1 MIWFSP
7 TFTQL
12 QSNERKRLF
21 GRKKAGVPVP
31 LSSTFEHCYTPVSE
45 RGLAQDARAQRDE
58 EDSNSRYRM
67 VVSEGNDGEVR
78 EIEVCVRVCVCVRAW
93 VCLAERVGR

>member
-78 EIEVCVRVCVCVRAW
+78 EIEVCVRVRACVGVS
-93 VCLAERVGR
+93 G